1 MKPEKNRA
9 ESVRHRLRNLLRERG
24 EDIQFGLQRYAI
36 ERFLYRL
43 GVSPHRNTFILKGAA
58 LYAVWGG
65 SIYRPTRDLDFTGY
79 CGPEEGEVLAA
90 MRDICVIPNI
100 TDEILFDPKSLS
112 LSPIRH
118 DSDYQG
124 LRVQLRAMLGES
136 RIPLQIDIGF
146 GDAIYPSAQDV
157 DYPTL
162 LGDPCPHIRAYPPE
176 SVVAEKLHTM
186 VMQGERNSRYKDFY
200 DIFILLRQFKFKG
213 EDLAKAVASTF
224 ERRRTEIGV
233 SQPSAFEKG
242 FYTDTARAQQWRAFL
257 AANNLLGPPEDF
269 IRVGNSILEFIMPLW
284 AALASKQKFEATWP
298 QGGPWR

>member
-1 MKPEKNRA
+1 MRTKKNRA

-79 CGPEEGEVLAA
+79 CGPEEGEVMVI
-90 MRDICVIPNI
+90 MRDICVLPNI
-100 TDEILFDPKSLS
+100 PDEIVFDPHSLS
-112 LSPIRH
+112 TSPILH
-118 DSDYQG
+118 DSDYHG
-124 LRVQLRAMLGES
+124 LRVQLRATLGES
-136 RIPLQIDIGF
+136 RIPIQIDIGF

-162 LGDPCPHIRAYPPE
+162 LGDPCPRIRAYPPE
-176 SVVAEKLHTM
+176 AVVAEKFHTM

-200 DIFILLRQFKFKG
+200 DIFVLLRQFTFKG
-213 EDLAKAVASTF
+213 EDLAKAVSSTF

-233 SQPSAFEKG
+233 SQPSAFEPG
-242 FYTDTARAQQWRAFL
+242 FYADTTRAQQWRAFL
-257 AANNLLGPPEDF
+257 ATNNLPGPNENF
-269 IRVGNSILEFIMPLW
+269 LRVGNLILEFLIPIW
-284 AALASKQKFEATWP
+284 EALAAKQTFKATWSH
-298 QGGPWR
+298 GGPWK